1 MDGMRRSKGKSICI
15 DWDDVHIDL
24 TEETG
29 MEHTFGIHTG
39 VDSNEEPE
47 FVQSNVIPQTF
58 ECESNKDLHELTEAD
73 VFLITFNSESKGE
86 IFYNNYAKVV
96 GFSIQKDLNVK
107 IGRAHV

>member
-15 DWDDVHIDL
+15 DWDDESLLENELNCHQATDNDAYIDL
-24 TEETG
+24 TEEIG

-58 ECESNKDLHELTEAD
+58 ECESDKDLH
-73 VFLITFNSESKGE
+73 
-86 IFYNNYAKVV
+86 
-96 GFSIQKDLNVK
+96 
-107 IGRAHV
+107 